1 MNCGH
6 RIAAVL
12 PAFSLPKPKRRFR
25 QRSWPTAAAFTSAL
39 LALQAG
45 AALALD
51 FGPLV
56 LRRDEQHS
64 LVSQIVV
71 SDRMPLA
78 AADLRVRLAHPDAY
92 RSLGLTYEPALVALE
107 ASLEAGADGRL
118 TLLLKPM
125 PSPADGKPL
134 DIVLI
139 AFQGTTLH
147 SRRYRVDPRSLGT
160 EFAATDPTVDLPR
173 AEAAVAAS
181 APQPRDTAPV
191 AATNAAAAVAEPARI
206 SAEANAGANAPG
218 RTEVAQAVQRW
229 ARAWAQREVDVY
241 AAAYEP
247 DFKGTAGAGS
257 HAAWIAQRRERILSK
272 RMIEVEVSDVK
283 IDLRGSQAEVRFTQR
298 YRGDELRATN
308 RKRLLLVQQ
317 GSAWL
322 IREEGSL

>member
-1 MNCGH
+1 MTCGH
-6 RIAAVL
+6 RTAAVL
-12 PAFSLPKPKRRFR
+12 PLLPLLTPKPRFR
-25 QRSWPTAAAFTSAL
+25 QRSWPTVAAFT

-56 LRRDEQHS
+56 LRRDEQRS

-71 SDRMPLA
+71 SDRVPLA

-92 RSLGLTYEPALVALE
+92 RSLGLTYEPGLAAVE

-160 EFAATDPTVDLPR
+160 EFAATDPTVETPR
-173 AEAAVAAS
+173 AKAAVVAT
-181 APQPRDTAPV
+181 APNPHDTAPL
-191 AATNAAAAVAEPARI
+191 AATNTAAPVAEP
-206 SAEANAGANAPG
+206 AEANAGANANAPG

-229 ARAWAQREVDVY
+229 ARAWAQREVDAY

-247 DFKGTAGAGS
+247 DFKGMAGAGS
-257 HAAWIAQRRERILSK
+257 HAAWLAQRRERILSK
-272 RMIEVEVSDVK
+272 RKIEVELSDVK

-317 GSAWL
+317 GSGWL

>member
-6 RIAAVL
+6 RTAAML
-12 PAFSLPKPKRRFR
+12 PALPSPTPKPRFR
-25 QRSWPTAAAFTSAL
+25 QRLWPAAAAFT

-56 LRRDEQHS
+56 LRRDEQRS

-71 SDRMPLA
+71 SDRMPLDP
-78 AADLRVRLAHPDAY
+78 ADLRVRLAHPDAY
-92 RSLGLTYEPALVALE
+92 RSLGLTYEPALAAVE
-107 ASLEAGADGRL
+107 VSLQAGADGRL
-118 TLLLKPM
+118 MLLLKPM

-134 DIVLI
+134 DIVLS
-139 AFQGTTLH
+139 AFQGTTFH

-160 EFAATDPTVDLPR
+160 EFAATDPTVELQR
-173 AEAAVAAS
+173 AKAAIVA
-181 APQPRDTAPV
+181 TAPKLHETAPL
-191 AATNAAAAVAEPARI
+191 AAANTAAAVAEPAQAN
-206 SAEANAGANAPG
+206 AEANAGANANASG
-218 RTEVAQAVQRW
+218 RTEVVEAVQRW
-229 ARAWAQREVDVY
+229 ARAWAQREVDAY

-272 RMIEVEVSDVK
+272 RMIEVELSDLK

>member
-1 MNCGH
+1 MNCGQ
-6 RIAAVL
+6 RTAAVL
-12 PAFSLPKPKRRFR
+12 PALPLPTPKPRFR
-25 QRSWPTAAAFTSAL
+25 QRLWPAAAAFT

-56 LRRDEQHS
+56 LRRDEQRS

-71 SDRMPLA
+71 SDRMPLDP
-78 AADLRVRLAHPDAY
+78 ADLRVRLAHPDAY
-92 RSLGLTYEPALVALE
+92 RSLGLTYEPALAAVE
-107 ASLEAGADGRL
+107 VSLQAGADGRL

-139 AFQGTTLH
+139 AFQGTTFH

-160 EFAATDPTVDLPR
+160 EFAATDPTVELQR
-173 AEAAVAAS
+173 AKAAIVA
-181 APQPRDTAPV
+181 TAPKPHETAPL
-191 AATNAAAAVAEPARI
+191 AAANTAAAVAEPAQAN
-206 SAEANAGANAPG
+206 AEANAGANANAPG
-218 RTEVAQAVQRW
+218 RTEVVEAVQRW
-229 ARAWAQREVDVY
+229 ARAWAQREVDAY

-247 DFKGTAGAGS
+247 DFKGTAGAAS
-257 HAAWIAQRRERILSK
+257 HAAWFAQRRERILSK
-272 RMIEVEVSDVK
+272 RKIEVEVSDLK

>member
-12 PAFSLPKPKRRFR
+12 PALPLPTAKPRFR
-25 QRSWPTAAAFTSAL
+25 QRLWPAAAAFM

-56 LRRDEQHS
+56 LRRDEQRS

-71 SDRMPLA
+71 SDRMPLDP
-78 AADLRVRLAHPDAY
+78 ADLRVRLAHPDAY
-92 RSLGLTYEPALVALE
+92 RSLGLTYEPALAAVE
-107 ASLEAGADGRL
+107 VSLQAGADGRL
-118 TLLLKPM
+118 MLLLKPI

-139 AFQGTTLH
+139 AFQGTTFH

-160 EFAATDPTVDLPR
+160 EFAATDPTVELQR
-173 AEAAVAAS
+173 AKAAIVA
-181 APQPRDTAPV
+181 TAPKPHEIAPL
-191 AATNAAAAVAEPARI
+191 AAANTAAAVAEPAQ
-206 SAEANAGANAPG
+206 ANAGADAGAPV
-218 RTEVAQAVQRW
+218 RAQVAQAVQRW
-229 ARAWAQREVDVY
+229 ARAWAQREVDAY

-257 HAAWIAQRRERILSK
+257 HDAWFAQRRERILSK
-272 RMIEVEVSDVK
+272 RKIEVEVSDLK

>member
-1 MNCGH
+1 MSCGH
-6 RIAAVL
+6 RMAAML
-12 PAFSLPKPKRRFR
+12 PALPLPTPKPRFR
-25 QRSWPTAAAFTSAL
+25 QRLWPAAAAFT

-56 LRRDEQHS
+56 LRRDEQRS

-71 SDRMPLA
+71 SDRVPLA

-92 RSLGLTYEPALVALE
+92 RSLGLTYEPALAAVE

-118 TLLLKPM
+118 TLLLKPI

-160 EFAATDPTVDLPR
+160 EFAATDPTVELQR
-173 AEAAVAAS
+173 AKAAIVATAPKPHDTALVAAAS
-181 APQPRDTAPV
+181 
-191 AATNAAAAVAEPARI
+191 NAAAVAEPA
-206 SAEANAGANAPG
+206 EANANAPG
-218 RTEVAQAVQRW
+218 RTEVAEAVQRW
-229 ARAWAQREVDVY
+229 ARAWAQREVDAY

-257 HAAWIAQRRERILSK
+257 HAAWFAQRRERILSK
-272 RMIEVEVSDVK
+272 RKIEVEVSDLK

>member
-1 MNCGH
+1 MSCGH
-6 RIAAVL
+6 RMAAML
-12 PAFSLPKPKRRFR
+12 PALPLPTPKPRFR
-25 QRSWPTAAAFTSAL
+25 QRLWPAAAAFT

-56 LRRDEQHS
+56 LRRDEQRS

-71 SDRMPLA
+71 SDRVPLA

-92 RSLGLTYEPALVALE
+92 RSLGLTYEPALAAVE

-118 TLLLKPM
+118 TLLLKPI

-160 EFAATDPTVDLPR
+160 EFAATDPTVELQR
-173 AEAAVAAS
+173 AKAAIVATAPKPHDTALVAAAS
-181 APQPRDTAPV
+181 T
-191 AATNAAAAVAEPARI
+191 AAAVAEPA
-206 SAEANAGANAPG
+206 EADAGATANVSG
-218 RTEVAQAVQRW
+218 RTEVEEAVQRW
-229 ARAWAQREVDVY
+229 ARAWAQREVDAY

-257 HAAWIAQRRERILSK
+257 HAAWFAQRRERILSK
-272 RMIEVEVSDVK
+272 RKIEVEVSDLK

-298 YRGDELRATN
+298 YRGDELRATH

>member
-1 MNCGH
+1 MNCGQ
-6 RIAAVL
+6 RTAAVL
-12 PAFSLPKPKRRFR
+12 PALPLPTPKPRFR
-25 QRSWPTAAAFTSAL
+25 QRLWPAAAAFT

-56 LRRDEQHS
+56 LRRDEQRS
-64 LVSQIVV
+64 LVSQIVL
-71 SDRMPLA
+71 SDRTPLDP
-78 AADLRVRLAHPDAY
+78 ADLRVRLAHPDAY
-92 RSLGLTYEPALVALE
+92 RSLGLTYEPALAAVE
-107 ASLEAGADGRL
+107 VSLQAGADGRL

-139 AFQGTTLH
+139 AFQGTTFH

-160 EFAATDPTVDLPR
+160 EFAATDPTVELQR
-173 AEAAVAAS
+173 AKAAIVA
-181 APQPRDTAPV
+181 TAPKPHETAPL
-191 AATNAAAAVAEPARI
+191 AAANTAAAVAEPAQ
-206 SAEANAGANAPG
+206 ANAGADAGAPV
-218 RTEVAQAVQRW
+218 RAQVAQAVQRW
-229 ARAWAQREVDVY
+229 ARAWAQREVDAY

-247 DFKGTAGAGS
+247 DFKGTAGAAS
-257 HAAWIAQRRERILSK
+257 HAAWFAQRRERILSK
-272 RMIEVEVSDVK
+272 RKIEVEVSDLK

>member
-1 MNCGH
+1 MNCGY
-6 RIAAVL
+6 RMAAML
-12 PAFSLPKPKRRFR
+12 PALPLPTPKPRFR
-25 QRSWPTAAAFTSAL
+25 QRLWPAAAAFT

-56 LRRDEQHS
+56 LRRDEQRS

-71 SDRMPLA
+71 SDRVPLA

-92 RSLGLTYEPALVALE
+92 RSLGLTYEPALAAVE

-118 TLLLKPM
+118 TLLLKPI

-160 EFAATDPTVDLPR
+160 EFAATDPTVELQR
-173 AEAAVAAS
+173 AKAAIVATAPKPHDTALVAAAS
-181 APQPRDTAPV
+181 T
-191 AATNAAAAVAEPARI
+191 AAAVAEPA
-206 SAEANAGANAPG
+206 EADAGATANVSG
-218 RTEVAQAVQRW
+218 RTEVEEAVQRW
-229 ARAWAQREVDVY
+229 ARAWAQREVDAY

-257 HAAWIAQRRERILSK
+257 HAAWFAQRRERILSK
-272 RMIEVEVSDVK
+272 RKIEVEVSDLK

-298 YRGDELRATN
+298 YRGDELRTTN
-308 RKRLLLVQQ
+308 RKRLLLVRQ

>member
-6 RIAAVL
+6 RMAAML
-12 PAFSLPKPKRRFR
+12 PALPLPTPKPRFR
-25 QRSWPTAAAFTSAL
+25 QRLWPAAAAFT

-56 LRRDEQHS
+56 LRRDEQRS

-71 SDRMPLA
+71 SDRVPLA

-92 RSLGLTYEPALVALE
+92 RSLGLTYEPGLAAVE

-139 AFQGTTLH
+139 AFQGTTFH

-160 EFAATDPTVDLPR
+160 EFAATDPTVELQR
-173 AEAAVAAS
+173 AKAAIVATAPKPHDTALLAAAS
-181 APQPRDTAPV
+181 
-191 AATNAAAAVAEPARI
+191 NAAAVAEPA
-206 SAEANAGANAPG
+206 EANANAPG
-218 RTEVAQAVQRW
+218 RTEVAEAVQRW
-229 ARAWAQREVDVY
+229 ARAWAQREVDAY

-247 DFKGTAGAGS
+247 DFKGTAGAGT
-257 HAAWIAQRRERILSK
+257 HAAWFAQRRERILSK
-272 RMIEVEVSDVK
+272 RKIEVEVSDLK

>member
-6 RIAAVL
+6 CMAAVL
-12 PAFSLPKPKRRFR
+12 PVLPLRTPKPRFR
-25 QRSWPTAAAFTSAL
+25 RCVWPTVTAFT

-56 LRRDEQHS
+56 LRRDEQRS

-71 SDRMPLA
+71 SDRVPLA

-92 RSLGLTYEPALVALE
+92 RSLGLTYEPALAAVE

-125 PSPADGKPL
+125 PTPADGKPL

-147 SRRYRVDPRSLGT
+147 SRRYRVDPQSLGT
-160 EFAATDPTVDLPR
+160 EFAATDPTVELQR
-173 AEAAVAAS
+173 AKAAVVAT
-181 APQPRDTAPV
+181 APKPYDTAPL
-191 AATNAAAAVAEPARI
+191 AATNTAAPVAEPV
-206 SAEANAGANAPG
+206 EADAGATANVSG
-218 RTEVAQAVQRW
+218 RTEVTEAVQRW
-229 ARAWAQREVDVY
+229 ARAWAQREVDGY

-247 DFKGTAGAGS
+247 DFKGTTGAGS

-272 RMIEVEVSDVK
+272 RKIEVEVSDLK

>member
-6 RIAAVL
+6 RMAAML
-12 PAFSLPKPKRRFR
+12 PALPLPTPKPRFR
-25 QRSWPTAAAFTSAL
+25 QRLWPAGAAFM

-56 LRRDEQHS
+56 LRRDEQRS

-71 SDRMPLA
+71 SDRVPLA

-92 RSLGLTYEPALVALE
+92 RSLGLTYEPALAAVE
-107 ASLEAGADGRL
+107 VSFEAGADGRL

-139 AFQGTTLH
+139 AFQGTTFH

-160 EFAATDPTVDLPR
+160 EFAATDPTVELQR
-173 AEAAVAAS
+173 AKAAIVATAPKPHDTALVAAAS
-181 APQPRDTAPV
+181 
-191 AATNAAAAVAEPARI
+191 NAAAVAEPA
-206 SAEANAGANAPG
+206 EANANAPG
-218 RTEVAQAVQRW
+218 RTEVAEAVQRW
-229 ARAWAQREVDVY
+229 ARAWAQREVDAY

-272 RMIEVEVSDVK
+272 RMIEVELSDLK

>member
-6 RIAAVL
+6 RMAAML
-12 PAFSLPKPKRRFR
+12 PALPLPTPKPRFR
-25 QRSWPTAAAFTSAL
+25 QRLWPAAAAFT

-56 LRRDEQHS
+56 LRRDEQRS

-71 SDRMPLA
+71 SDRVPLA

-92 RSLGLTYEPALVALE
+92 RSLGLTYEPALAAVE
-107 ASLEAGADGRL
+107 VSFEAGADGRL

-139 AFQGTTLH
+139 AFQGTTFH

-160 EFAATDPTVDLPR
+160 EFAATDPTVELQR
-173 AEAAVAAS
+173 AKAAIVATAPKPHDTALVAAAS
-181 APQPRDTAPV
+181 
-191 AATNAAAAVAEPARI
+191 NAAAVAEPA
-206 SAEANAGANAPG
+206 EANANAPG
-218 RTEVAQAVQRW
+218 RTEVAEAVQRW
-229 ARAWAQREVDVY
+229 ARAWAQREVDAY

-272 RMIEVEVSDVK
+272 RMIEVELSDLK

>member
-1 MNCGH
+1 MNCGQ
-6 RIAAVL
+6 RTAAVL
-12 PAFSLPKPKRRFR
+12 PALPLPTPKPRFR
-25 QRSWPTAAAFTSAL
+25 QRLWPAAAAFT

-56 LRRDEQHS
+56 LRRDEQRS
-64 LVSQIVV
+64 LVSQIVL
-71 SDRMPLA
+71 SDRTPLDP
-78 AADLRVRLAHPDAY
+78 ADLRVRLAHPDAY
-92 RSLGLTYEPALVALE
+92 RSLGLTYEPALAAVE
-107 ASLEAGADGRL
+107 VSLQAGADGRL

-139 AFQGTTLH
+139 AFQGTTFH

-160 EFAATDPTVDLPR
+160 EFAATDPTVELQR
-173 AEAAVAAS
+173 AKAAIVA
-181 APQPRDTAPV
+181 TAPKPHETAPL
-191 AATNAAAAVAEPARI
+191 AAANTAAAVAEPAQ
-206 SAEANAGANAPG
+206 ANAGADVGAPV
-218 RTEVAQAVQRW
+218 RAQVAQAVQRW
-229 ARAWAQREVDVY
+229 ARAWAQREVDAY

-257 HAAWIAQRRERILSK
+257 HDAWFAQRRERILSK
-272 RMIEVEVSDVK
+272 RKIEVEVSDLK

>member
-1 MNCGH
+1 MNCGQ
-6 RIAAVL
+6 RTAAVL
-12 PAFSLPKPKRRFR
+12 PALPLPTPKPRFR
-25 QRSWPTAAAFTSAL
+25 QRLWPAAAAFT

-56 LRRDEQHS
+56 LRRDDQRS
-64 LVSQIVV
+64 LVSQIVL
-71 SDRMPLA
+71 SDRTPLDP
-78 AADLRVRLAHPDAY
+78 ADLRVRLAHPDAY
-92 RSLGLTYEPALVALE
+92 RSLGLTYEPALAAVE
-107 ASLEAGADGRL
+107 VSLQAGADGRL
-118 TLLLKPM
+118 TLLLKPL

-139 AFQGTTLH
+139 AFQGTTFH

-160 EFAATDPTVDLPR
+160 EFAATDPTVELQR
-173 AEAAVAAS
+173 AKAAIVAT
-181 APQPRDTAPV
+181 APPKPPDTAPA
-191 AATNAAAAVAEPARI
+191 AATNTAAAAVEPAPI
-206 SAEANAGANAPG
+206 SAEADAGAPVRAQ
-218 RTEVAQAVQRW
+218 VAQAVQRW
-229 ARAWAQREVDVY
+229 ARAWAQREVDAY

-247 DFKGTAGAGS
+247 DFKGTAGAAS
-257 HAAWIAQRRERILSK
+257 HAAWFAQRRERILSK
-272 RMIEVEVSDVK
+272 RKIEVEVSDLK

>member
-1 MNCGH
+1 MSCGH
-6 RIAAVL
+6 RLAVML
-12 PAFSLPKPKRRFR
+12 PLPTTKRRLR
-25 QRSWPTAAAFTSAL
+25 RRVWPAAAAFT

-56 LRRDEQHS
+56 LRRDEQRS

-71 SDRMPLA
+71 SDRMPLDP
-78 AADLRVRLAHPDAY
+78 ADLRVRLAHPDAY
-92 RSLGLTYEPALVALE
+92 RSLGLTYEPALAAVE
-107 ASLEAGADGRL
+107 VSLQAGADGRL
-118 TLLLKPM
+118 MLLLKPM

-160 EFAATDPTVDLPR
+160 EFAATDPTVELQR
-173 AEAAVAAS
+173 AKAAVVATAPKPHDTALVAAAS
-181 APQPRDTAPV
+181 N
-191 AATNAAAAVAEPARI
+191 AATVAEPA
-206 SAEANAGANAPG
+206 EANVNAPG

-229 ARAWAQREVDVY
+229 ARAWAQREVDAY

-247 DFKGTAGAGS
+247 DFKGTAGAAS
-257 HAAWIAQRRERILSK
+257 HAAWFAQRRERILSK
-272 RMIEVEVSDVK
+272 RKIEVEVSDLK